1 MQAYCNVATEPAR
14 KVAATS
20 GKAYYEF
27 RAAESVKGDS
37 EATWYT
43 VRLFRDEAP
52 GLKKGDFVCVTGK
65 LKNDVFVARDG
76 KPMGILTVLAFAL
89 TRITRDGKRE
99 DIVSLPGVKAPGA
112 PSQSSTTPP
121 QPPASDPKTY
131 AVQDEVD
138 NHWLSLV

>member
-27 RAAESVKGDS
+27 RAAESVKGDA

-43 VRLFRDEAP
+43 VRLFRDEDP

-65 LKNDVFVARDG
+65 LKNDVFIARDG
-76 KPMGILTVLAFAL
+76 KPMGILTLLAFAL
-89 TRITRDGKRE
+89 TRITKDGERQ
-99 DIVSLPGVKAPGA
+99 DIVRAPQAPPAPARSLPA
-112 PSQSSTTPP
+112 PSAA
-121 QPPASDPKTY
+121 ASDD
-131 AVQDEVD
+131 AD
-138 NHWLSLV
+138 NPWLQLV